1 MIARLWDARAGAFVV
16 NRSDPRRNHTQDA
29 QVEAVFAGV
38 TNRTQSRRALRFI
51 STRLLRQL
59 GVANGE
65 FDDDPYMSNYISPF
79 ISSTELLA
87 RLRYGDARGALGL
100 IRRTW
105 GHMLTAGPGTLWEKV
120 AFDGLPANYVP
131 LQKPVDPFSGGNLGA
146 GWVSLAHG
154 WGGGPVPALSGYVLG
169 IRPTAPGFRRWIVA
183 PQPGD
188 LRFAQGRAP
197 TPHGAIASRW
207 TRGKGR
213 RSFKLTIAAPRGTRG
228 VVDVPVLGRRRA
240 IAMDGRLVWDG
251 RRDRGGTRAR
261 QAGGAVRFS
270 GLRGR
275 HTFACGGRSMTRR
288 GVRPSLVLLAGV
300 GGTWAATGASP
311 AVAGPRARER
321 A

>member
-87 RLRYGDARGALGL
+87 RLRYGDARGALGGSVARGGTCSRPAL
-100 IRRTW
+100 GRCGRRSPSTGCRPTTSRCRSRW
-105 GHMLTAGPGTLWEKV
+105 TPSAAATSARAGCRSPTAGAAARCPRS
-120 AFDGLPANYVP
+120 PATSSASAP
-131 LQKPVDPFSGGNLGA
+131 RHLASAA
-146 GWVSLAHG
+146 GSS
-154 WGGGPVPALSGYVLG
+154 P
-169 IRPTAPGFRRWIVA
+169 

-228 VVDVPVLGRRRA
+228 VVDVPVLGQRRA

-275 HTFACGGRSMTRR
+275 HTFA
-288 GVRPSLVLLAGV
+288 
-300 GGTWAATGASP
+300 WAA
-311 AVAGPRARER
+311 AR
-321 A
+321 